1 MDAFVQSF
9 LLSVLPSGSQIIETQ
24 SYRPDYLRY
33 PIRVSVRTQQGDLQ
47 HCVVKKGNK
56 RDLIEHEAR
65 VLRALTEWG
74 IPVPTVLGELTE
86 LSEETGNGAL
96 MVLSE
101 LPGRPLPWLGI
112 TSLAEAELTCHLLID
127 GVTRLHRLTEQVRKH
142 DIAATLPQCTL
153 ASEFEDV
160 VQSAGDWFQ
169 QDLFARAI
177 EQLNDVLTHI
187 TTQPVFSNGDYNPL
201 NFLYDGEALTGF
213 VDFEGAC
220 LGTFAPARLASDKP
234 MAMAC
239 FRLFTVLPLP
249 PDLSAPRFISC
260 IARSTLRDAS
270 FFDFERAGALRW
282 AAMAEPLRAGCVVG
296 GGGVVAGAHRVE
308 PLQERVEAVFSEI
321 FAEVGT

>member
-1 MDAFVQSF
+1 MGCSVRFEHLLEGAASNRMDAFVQSF

-220 LGTFAPARLASDKP
+220 FEDPHIGFAKFLIWSTDEYGWGAGKKAGLVERYLYAQDVSRHEFAPRL
-234 MAMAC
+234 
-239 FRLFTVLPLP
+239 VLRCLRHLLKEVSI
-249 PDLSAPRFISC
+249 DNSEDAP
-260 IARSTLRDAS
+260 
-270 FFDFERAGALRW
+270 EREHLLQIITEGL
-282 AAMAEPLRAGCVVG
+282 MTMKVG
-296 GGGVVAGAHRVE
+296 K
-308 PLQERVEAVFSEI
+308 
-321 FAEVGT
+321 